1 MIHTHTRQGIE
12 VINHAVMGAG
22 ASSARIEQLQ
32 RQIAAEAAHR
42 RHQED
47 KLMLNDPETVAV
59 LKEQVQECLKHVRSL
74 NEKLA
79 SGKYAPDSPELKAG
93 VDALRAVLSKPSP
106 KKAAAAAATS
116 APAPASDAP
125 PPAPPPA
132 QEVYLLY
139 GMRPFCV
146 DDGSSVA
153 RSLILSLS
161 LCVCVCNRTD

>member
-1 MIHTHTRQGIE
+1 
-12 VINHAVMGAG
+12 MGAG

-32 RQIAAEAAHR
+32 RQIAAEAAQR

-132 QEVYLLY
+132 QEVYFSY
-139 GMRPFCV
+139 GMRPFWV

-161 LCVCVCNRTD
+161 LCVCMCVLVWIEMCLRMCVRLFI